1 MKRYFQLNGQILY
14 WLWLGPWKKQPP
26 KVSHIFHQLIRIGV
40 EALPMAA
47 LTAFSIGLTLAMQ
60 GAHELQRMG
69 AGLYVPNLVAVS
81 LLRELGPLLVAIIV
95 IGRSGS
101 AITAELGT
109 MKVSEEI
116 EALGVM
122 AVNPIRF
129 LIVPRFVAMLVMLPV
144 LTVFGNCVG
153 MVGGWTICHFALDMN
168 TAAFVLRAIE
178 AAQVGDLYSGLA
190 KSVVFAW
197 LIVTIACDA
206 GLKVEGGAEGV
217 GLATTHSVVYSLL
230 AILVANAI
238 LTALFFFI

>member
-1 MKRYFQLNGQILY
+1 MKYYFQLNGQILY
-14 WLWLGPWKKQPP
+14 WLLIGPWKKQPF
-26 KVSHIFHQLIRIGV
+26 KFSQIFRQMNRIGV
-40 EALPMAA
+40 EALPMVA

-69 AGLYVPNLVAVS
+69 AVMYVPNLVSVS
-81 LLRELGPLLVAIIV
+81 LLRELGPLLIAIVV

-129 LIVPRFVAMLVMLPV
+129 LIVPRFVAMLIMLPV
-144 LTVFGNCVG
+144 LTVFGNYVG

-168 TAAFVLRAIE
+168 TAAYVVRAIE
-178 AAQVGDLYSGLA
+178 AAKVGDLYSGLT

-197 LIVTIACDA
+197 LTVTIACQA
-206 GLKVEGGAEGV
+206 GLRVEGGAEGV

-230 AILVANAI
+230 AILVANAL
-238 LTALFFFI
+238 LTALFFFF